1 MENKIGKG
9 MAEEQLLPLFEDQ
22 CLPFQIEGQ
31 DIKGRVVRLGR
42 SVNEI
47 LSKHNYP
54 EDVSKLMGETLAFT
68 ALIGTLMKYNGILTT
83 QMKGDGPFRVLVS
96 DFHKAEDSA
105 IGNIR
110 GYAAFED
117 GIDAN
122 DPMEELFGQSG
133 YLAITID
140 QGKFM
145 ERYQGIVK
153 LEGDSI
159 NDAAEEYFR
168 SSEQLPTKVML
179 ACEKDT
185 QGNWHAAAIMIQHY
199 ARPARDEFER
209 NDMETKDHWNTAS
222 ILLGSLKPS
231 ELLDKNLSLQ
241 DLLIRLY
248 HESGVRIFPPTEVAA
263 GCRCSEEKIRAALA
277 SLDLQEL
284 KDVADDGTITVT
296 CDFCTKDHKFELS
309 KLMH

>member
-1 MENKIGKG
+1 MNSEN
-9 MAEEQLLPLFEDQ
+9 QFPLLEDQ

-54 EDVSKLMGETLAFT
+54 DDVSKMLGETLAFT
-68 ALIGTLMKYNGILTT
+68 ALIGSLMKYEGILTT

-96 DFHKAEDSA
+96 DYNKEKENGL
-105 IGNIR
+105 GNIR
-110 GYAAFED
+110 GYASFED
-117 GIDAN
+117 GVVGGDSL
-122 DPMEELFGQSG
+122 EEIFGESG

-153 LEGDSI
+153 LEGKNI
-159 NDAAEEYFR
+159 TDAAEEYFK

-179 ACEKDT
+179 SCQKNEDGEWQA
-185 QGNWHAAAIMIQHY
+185 GAIMIQHY
-199 ARPARDEFER
+199 ARSAESEHSRDTQDTE
-209 NDMETKDHWNTAS
+209 DHWNTAS
-222 ILLGSLKPS
+222 ILLGSLKTE

-241 DLLIRLY
+241 NLLIRLY
-248 HESGVRIFPPTEVAA
+248 HETGVRIFEHADIAA
-263 GCRCSEEKIRAALA
+263 GCRCSEDKIRTALA
-277 SLDLQEL
+277 SLDLEEL
-284 KDVADDGTITVT
+284 QDVAEDGTITVT
-296 CDFCTKDHKFELS
+296 CDFCTTDHKFELS